1 MGNHY
6 AKENSNV
13 YFKAR
18 KEAAM
23 YNDKL
28 YSRESASELLGVSVS
43 SLADYELGNTKVVPV
58 DKVVLMADLYKC
70 PELKAM
76 YCKSECPIGKEL
88 PIEVNC
94 GAVESIVVKLLKELK
109 QEEMQ
114 AVLNDLIE
122 IAADGRVADSEKLRL
137 GQAIERLNK
146 LSSVISELRLLGE
159 KEIW

>member
-1 MGNHY
+1 MEKHY
-6 AKENSNV
+6 TEENSNV

-28 YSRESASELLGVSVS
+28 YSRESASELLGLSVS
-43 SLADYELGNTKVVPV
+43 SLANYELGTTKVVPV

-76 YCKSECPIGKEL
+76 YCKNECPIGKEL
-88 PIEVNC
+88 PIVVSY
-94 GAVESIVVKLLKELK
+94 GTVESIVIKLLKELK
-109 QEEMQ
+109 QDEMQ
-114 AVLNDLIE
+114 AVLDDLVE
-122 IAADGRVADSEKLRL
+122 IAADGRVTQTERFRL
-137 GQAIERLNK
+137 EQVIDRFNR

-159 KEIW
+159 KEL